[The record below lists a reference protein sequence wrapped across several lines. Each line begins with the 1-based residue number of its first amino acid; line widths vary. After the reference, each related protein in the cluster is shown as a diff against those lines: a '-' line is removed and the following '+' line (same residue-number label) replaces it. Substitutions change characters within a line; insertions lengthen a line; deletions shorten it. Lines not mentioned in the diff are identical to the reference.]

1 MAEQLQQLFQAARVW
16 AAGAASDGWLPV
28 ELARQIEAV
37 EAASPADLFDDNAA
51 RPLVVALFGG
61 TGVGKSSLLNRLAG
75 AEIARVGV
83 RRPTSHEVTLYH
95 HADRVPDRLP
105 AEFPLDRVRTAVHHD
120 DARRNVLWI
129 DMPDIDSTD
138 AGNRDLVLQWL
149 PHVDVAVYVV
159 SPERYRDDQGW
170 RLFRQRSEQSAWLF
184 VMNHWDRGRDEQV
197 DDLRQL
203 LRGAGFAEPLIFRTD
218 CSNAVV
224 YDDFA
229 DLQRTIGELAADQRR
244 ASLAQLG
251 AGARVRAL
259 RQALVA
265 ARGALG
271 DPVRSEQLREHW
283 RTLWRDTASTIRDG
297 LSWAVQHQAT
307 QLVDGKGNPAR
318 MSADDPSLLLFSAPQ
333 LWDDWAQTRLQDSGL
348 QLTLA
353 AEEIGLAKPPLQ
365 AHLAEGEGDA
375 AQLVRAGVD
384 SALRRAL
391 AKPGGA
397 LRRGLWQ
404 FAGGLIYLLPLAALA
419 WVAWVVVSRFVLG
432 SSGQGDFLQTNFAVH
447 ALLLVATA
455 WGLPWLAHRALEPSP
470 KQAAIRG
477 LELGLEQGMA
487 AVDDRIE
494 RELEDF
500 EQQRAAFAAEAEALI
515 ERCRPFE
522 ALKAEPDEFLTR
534 SISQP
539 RKDH

>member
-1 MAEQLQQLFQAARVW
+1 
-16 AAGAASDGWLPV
+16 
-28 ELARQIEAV
+28 
-37 EAASPADLFDDNAA
+37 
-51 RPLVVALFGG
+51 
-61 TGVGKSSLLNRLAG
+61 
-75 AEIARVGV
+75 
-83 RRPTSHEVTLYH
+83 VTLYH
-95 HADRVPDRLP
+95 HAERVPDRLP

-120 DARRNVLWI
+120 DSRRNVLWI

-138 AGNRDLVLQWL
+138 PGNRDLVLQWL

-224 YDDFA
+224 YDDFT
-229 DLQRTIGELAADQRR
+229 DLQQTISDLAADQRR

-251 AGARVRAL
+251 AGARVKVL

-271 DPVRSEQLREHW
+271 DPVRSEQLREKW
-283 RTLWRDTASTIRDG
+283 RALWRDTASTIRDG
-297 LSWAVQHQAT
+297 LSWAVQHQAA
-307 QLVDGKGNPAR
+307 QLVDGKGGGSSR
-318 MSADDPSLLLFSAPQ
+318 ISADDPSRLLFSAPQ
-333 LWDDWAQTRLQDSGL
+333 LWDDWAQTRLHDTCL

-365 AHLAEGEGDA
+365 AHLAEGESDA
-375 AQLVRAGVD
+375 ARLVRAEVD
-384 SALRRAL
+384 GALRQAL
-391 AKPGGA
+391 AKPGGT

-404 FAGGLIYLLPLAALA
+404 LAGGLIYLLPLAALG
-419 WVAWVVVSRFVLG
+419 WVAWVVVSQFVTG

-477 LELGLEQGMA
+477 LEQGLEQGIEVIA
-487 AVDDRIE
+487 GRIE
-494 RELEDF
+494 HELSQF
-500 EQQRAAFAAEAEALI
+500 EQQRAAFSVEAEGLI
-515 ERCRPFE
+515 ERCLPFE
-522 ALKAEPDEFLTR
+522 ALTSGSDEILAR
-534 SISQP
+534 SISQK
-539 RKDH
+539 REGR